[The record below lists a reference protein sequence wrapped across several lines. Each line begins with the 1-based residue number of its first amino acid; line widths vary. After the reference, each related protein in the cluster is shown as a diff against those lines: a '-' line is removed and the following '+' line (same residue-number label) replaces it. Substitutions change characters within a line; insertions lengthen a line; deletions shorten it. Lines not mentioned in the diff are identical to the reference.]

1 MKTTNFLL
9 AAALVSCICGAGMAQ
24 KTDKPAAGGRPAA
37 KRLLPPR
44 PKVTAFH
51 RALARLDLT
60 DAQKAQ
66 IKSIEQALAAKV
78 KALRADTTL
87 TPEQRRAKVQA
98 ATKEAREKILAVLT
112 PEQRQKLRALMA
124 RMQDVR
130 ADFWAMVQRLDLTPE
145 QRVKIRVIRAE
156 TQEKLLA
163 VRQSD
168 AAPEQKRQ
176 RAQRI
181 MADAREKV
189 LALLTDAQKKE
200 LRDWLAKHPG
210 PKPPVK

>member
-1 MKTTNFLL
+1 MKTVKILL
-9 AAALVSCICGAGMAQ
+9 AAAVVSCLAGAGYAQ
-24 KTDKPAAGGRPAA
+24 KADRPAAAQRPAA
-37 KRLLPPR
+37 KRVLPPR

-51 RALARLDLT
+51 RALARLDLS

-66 IKSIEQALAAKV
+66 IKAIEQALAARV

-87 TPEQRRAKVQA
+87 TPEQKRAQVQA

-112 PEQRQKLRALMA
+112 PEQRQKLRVLMA
-124 RMQDVR
+124 RMQGVR

-145 QRVKIRVIRAE
+145 QRAKIRVIRAE

-163 VRQSD
+163 VRRSD
-168 AAPEQKRQ
+168 ATPEQKRQ

-181 MADAREKV
+181 AADAREKV
-189 LALLTDAQKKE
+189 LALLTDAQKRQ
-200 LRDWLAKHPG
+200 LREWLAKHPG
-210 PKPPVK
+210 LKPPAK